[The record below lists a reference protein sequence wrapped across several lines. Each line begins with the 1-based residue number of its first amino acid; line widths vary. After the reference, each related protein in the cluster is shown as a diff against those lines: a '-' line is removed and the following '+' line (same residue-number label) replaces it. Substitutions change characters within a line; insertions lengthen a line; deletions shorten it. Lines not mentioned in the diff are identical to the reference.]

1 MADSKNWVFQPPP
14 KAEQLPPKFHGLVL
28 GLVGLIEAKG
38 IGLAQP
44 IWLWD
49 CSIWAQKRPKN
60 TKNAFFVC
68 FWAYVGQSL
77 NHIGW
82 ATSMPF
88 TSINSTNPRANPWN
102 FGGNCS
108 AFGGGWK
115 PQFFWIYHLA
125 IFFLQFFL
133 LHSHKKLVY
142 IYRIARMGQKTT

>member
-1 MADSKNWVFQPPP
+1 MKQKKFFFWKKKIQNGRLKKTEFFNHHQKLSNFHQNFTDWSLGQVVPKRAETAVFV
-14 KAEQLPPKFHGLVL
+14 VL
-28 GLVGLIEAKG
+28 AL
-38 IGLAQP
+38 
-44 IWLWD
+44 
-49 CSIWAQKRPKN
+49 
-60 TKNAFFVC
+60 